1 MDTDFWLS
9 LKTNFSNF
17 ITVAGIRLIY
27 AAGTIIIGLFI
38 IRIIKAFVRRVGS
51 RSNADP
57 SLFSFAYSLVKFA
70 SYSLLIFVVGIVLG
84 IQASA
89 FLTLLGAIGL
99 AVGLSLQGSLS
110 NFAGG
115 VLILVLKP
123 FKIGDT
129 IDSLG
134 HIGEVVRISVLQ
146 TKLMTPDHKLVILPN
161 GKVANTELVNYTS
174 PTKRRSEFTIK
185 IGYDEDIQKVR
196 QIILAELNK
205 VENIYKDPLPTVAV
219 NKLGEVNVEILTR
232 FWTDNGHQLGA
243 MNDSLEAI
251 KTTFQSQNV
260 KITQGIQKIELIKDS
275 N

>member
-115 VLILVLKP
+115 ILILLFKP
-123 FKIGDT
+123 FKIGDDVSIENATGVVDKIDILYTRIRTVDGRMIT
-129 IDSLG
+129 I
-134 HIGEVVRISVLQ
+134 
-146 TKLMTPDHKLVILPN
+146 PN
-161 GKVANTELVNYTS
+161 GKVSNTS
-174 PTKRRSEFTIK
+174 
-185 IGYDEDIQKVR
+185 
-196 QIILAELNK
+196 
-205 VENIYKDPLPTVAV
+205 VEN
-219 NKLGEVNVEILTR
+219 
-232 FWTDNGHQLGA
+232 F
-243 MNDSLEAI
+243 S
-251 KTTFQSQNV
+251 TFSDRQV
-260 KITQGIQKIELIKDS
+260 KITLHLPFSQNIEELRQILVDTIKQHPKVLKNKPIQVWLDTMHEQSMKILVSCWCQNPNYWQVYFEQTENIKETLLKH
-275 N
+275 NIQFVTLKNA